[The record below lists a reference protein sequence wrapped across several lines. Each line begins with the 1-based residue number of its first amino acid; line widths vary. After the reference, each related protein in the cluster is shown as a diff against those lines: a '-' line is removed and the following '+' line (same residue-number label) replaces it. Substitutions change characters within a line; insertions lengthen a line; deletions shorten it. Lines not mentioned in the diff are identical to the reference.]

1 MKSDR
6 EAAVKKIIDDVR
18 RGGDRALLK
27 YCAKFDKA
35 VFKTAAQM
43 KVSAREIDKAYAEV
57 DREYLGSLRR
67 AVKNIR
73 AYHENQKP
81 DQWFETLD
89 DDSVLGLRSIPI
101 DSVGIYVP
109 GGRAPYPSSVLM
121 NAIPAQIAGVK
132 NIIMTTPAGR
142 DKKISPYVLAAAREL
157 GIRNIFKIGGAQAIA
172 AMAFGTRTIPRV
184 DKIVGPGNIFVTLA
198 KKMLYGQVGIDKL
211 AGPSDV
217 VIIADETADVR
228 YVALDMV
235 SQAEHDPDSTAVLI
249 TTSREIERDVKNQL
263 KKTGHLKQ
271 CSIKTVKTLEEA
283 VKLSNQIAPEHLEL
297 MVAVPQKLLEQVT
310 NAGAVFMGPFSPV
323 AAGDYIAGP
332 NHVLPTDGSARFSSP
347 LGVYDFVKKQSVI
360 GYTKAALQKYGKDII
375 RLAKAEG
382 FDYHARSVEERF
394 R

>member
-1 MKSDR
+1 
-6 EAAVKKIIDDVR
+6 
-18 RGGDRALLK
+18 
-27 YCAKFDKA
+27 
-35 VFKTAAQM
+35 M

-57 DREYLGSLRR
+57 DREYLGSLRM

>member
-360 GYTKAALQKYGKDII
+360 GYTKSALQKYGTDII

>member
-35 VFKTAAQM
+35 VFKTAVQM

-360 GYTKAALQKYGKDII
+360 GYTKSALQKYGTDII

>member
-1 MKSDR
+1 MKDNR
-6 EAAVKKIIDDVR
+6 EEAVKKIIEDVR
-18 RGGDRALLK
+18 RNGDRALLK

-360 GYTKAALQKYGKDII
+360 GYTKSALQKYGTDII